1 MVSSLPRKLSNERE
15 GGKRKV
21 LFAFCTRQQTPLRQE
36 KFSQNQL
43 SRRCLWKQQL
53 VGRYLKKKKK
63 VLRLIF
69 SLCKK
74 AIWICCH
81 LWRAV
86 DFICNYCEWR
96 SLASASQSWKCH
108 RFLTHLSLWIFIAL
122 LFDTDGESAT
132 RERSLQ
138 KRAVRAPVVMVFPK
152 ALPWARGG
160 CAGTDVGCAHSVGR
174 ASLHRQPPLPW
185 KSTISQNFWSYHTMI
200 WLRKELKDRLFP
212 TTPFQCGYPQH
223 HFSVAVFSVLK
234 KLTAPTAFAWRAEDG
249 DAQQIQVPWHS

>member
-1 MVSSLPRKLSNERE
+1 M
-15 GGKRKV
+15 
-21 LFAFCTRQQTPLRQE
+21 
-36 KFSQNQL
+36 
-43 SRRCLWKQQL
+43 
-53 VGRYLKKKKK
+53 
-63 VLRLIF
+63 LRLIF

-138 KRAVRAPVVMVFPK
+138 KWAVRAPVVMVFPK
-152 ALPWARGG
+152 ALPRARGG

-185 KSTISQNFWSYHTMI
+185 KNTISQNFWSYHTMI
-200 WLRKELKDRLFP
+200 WLRKELKDPLFP
-212 TTPFQCGYPQH
+212 TTLFQCGYPQH

-249 DAQQIQVPWHS
+249 DAQQIQVPWHSWAVPGWLFPNSIRETFGESFRAIFLHRETSLWKACTILFYVPIGWL